1 MFLAIKFKIRFRL
14 RFCRKYGTSFNER
27 HRKHIVRCLSFFSI
41 MGPTNLK
48 EETCKKIIV

>member
-14 RFCRKYGTSFNER
+14 RFCRKYGASFNER
-27 HRKHIVRCLSFFSI
+27 HRKHIVRGLSFI
-41 MGPTNLK
+41 AGMGSTELR